1 MSALQST
8 LLGGAPSL
16 SVGVMSAD
24 LLHLGDELDQVVS
37 AGVRLAHVDVIDGV
51 FCPGLTAGGALV
63 SAVAKVAV
71 PDVHLMVADPLSAVE
86 EYVAA
91 GAGVVTF
98 HVEATHHPHRVL
110 QSLAG
115 RDVVRGVALNPGTPL
130 ETLEPLL
137 DDVELVLLLAVNP
150 GWPGQ
155 SQIGTTPHRLERVR
169 ALVGSRPVA
178 VGIDGGV
185 TRANI
190 GRIAALEPDVIVAGS
205 AVFSGN
211 GAAAVVREM
220 LGEIDRA
227 NGGEKGGNHG

>member
-1 MSALQST
+1 
-8 LLGGAPSL
+8 
-16 SVGVMSAD
+16 
-24 LLHLGDELDQVVS
+24 
-37 AGVRLAHVDVIDGV
+37 
-51 FCPGLTAGGALV
+51 
-63 SAVAKVAV
+63 
-71 PDVHLMVADPLSAVE
+71 MVADPLSAVE

-98 HVEATHHPHRVL
+98 HVEATHHAHRVL

-115 RDVVRGVALNPGTPL
+115 RDVVRGVALNPGTPI

>member
-1 MSALQST
+1 
-8 LLGGAPSL
+8 
-16 SVGVMSAD
+16 MSAD
-24 LLHLGDELDQVVS
+24 LLHLGDELDQVAA
-37 AGVRLAHVDVIDGV
+37 AGVHLAHVDVIDGV
-51 FCPGLTAGGALV
+51 FCPGLTAGAALV

-115 RDVVRGVALNPGTPL
+115 GDVVRGVALNPGTPI

-155 SQIGTTPHRLERVR
+155 SQIGSTPHRVERVR

>member
-1 MSALQST
+1 LTSLHST
-8 LLGGAPSL
+8 LLGGGPSL
-16 SVGVMSAD
+16 SIGIMSAD
-24 LLHLGDELDQVVS
+24 LLHLGDELDLVTS
-37 AGVRLAHVDVIDGV
+37 AGVRLAHVDVIDGM
-51 FCPGLTAGGALV
+51 FCPGLTAGAALV
-63 SAVAKVAV
+63 AAVSRVAV

-98 HVEATHHPHRVL
+98 HLEATRHPHRVL

-115 RDVVRGVALNPGTPL
+115 RGVVRGVALNPGTPI

-169 ALVGSRPVA
+169 ELVGSKPVA

-185 TRANI
+185 TSGNI
-190 GRIAALEPDVIVAGS
+190 GRIAALQPDVIVAGS

-211 GAAAVVREM
+211 GAAAAVRE
-220 LGEIDRA
+220 LLDEIDRGHGGG
-227 NGGEKGGNHG
+227 NGGGHG